1 MNEGT
6 TPFDHRP
13 DPILGDALRAALTP
27 SGQAEFVA
35 RVMAAAERP
44 AERPADPL
52 VDVLA
57 RWSRLGIAAALT
69 AALAATIVASR
80 GDRVATES
88 AVGGADPEAVVAGV
102 QAPEAGVL
110 FPAYVDR

>member
-1 MNEGT
+1 MTESD

-13 DPILGDALRAALTP
+13 DPMLGDALRAALTP
-27 SGQAEFVA
+27 RGQAAFVG
-35 RVMAAAERP
+35 RVMAAVG
-44 AERPADPL
+44 RPADPL

-57 RWSRLGIAAALT
+57 RWARLGIAAALL
-69 AALAATIVASR
+69 AALFTSLLAGG

-88 AVGGADPEAVVAGV
+88 VVGGADPEAVVAGV

-110 FPAYVDR
+110 FAAYTDR

>member
-1 MNEGT
+1 MNEGS

-27 SGQAEFVA
+27 SGQSEFVA
-35 RVMAAAERP
+35 RVMAA

-110 FPAYVDR
+110 FADYVDR